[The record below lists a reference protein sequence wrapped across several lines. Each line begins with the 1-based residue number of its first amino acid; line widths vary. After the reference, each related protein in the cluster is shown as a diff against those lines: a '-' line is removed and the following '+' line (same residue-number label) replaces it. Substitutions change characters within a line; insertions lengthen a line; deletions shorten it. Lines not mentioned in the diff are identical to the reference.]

1 MTNNKP
7 TVVNYR
13 DFVELESENNELK
26 TVNDELKNEIIRQ
39 RIYIEQLESQLIELR
54 DHGPTVTGLLDVV
67 RNKMCGM
74 CINVK
79 ECEKALDNLDDYPC
93 PIDLL

>member
-7 TVVNYR
+7 TVFNYR

-39 RIYIEQLESQLIELR
+39 RIYIEY
-54 DHGPTVTGLLDVV
+54 T
-67 RNKMCGM
+67 
-74 CINVK
+74 
-79 ECEKALDNLDDYPC
+79 
-93 PIDLL
+93 